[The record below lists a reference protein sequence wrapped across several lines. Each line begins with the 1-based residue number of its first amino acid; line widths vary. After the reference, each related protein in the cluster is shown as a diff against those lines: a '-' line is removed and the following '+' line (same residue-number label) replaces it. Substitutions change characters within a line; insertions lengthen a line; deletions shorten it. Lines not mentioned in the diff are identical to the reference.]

1 MLVTETDLPGVLVIE
16 PKIFG
21 DERGFFMETFQ
32 AERYAEA
39 DIPAHFVQDNLSF
52 SRYGILRGLHF
63 QDPHP
68 QGKLAYVLQGSVF
81 DVIVDVRTDSPTFG
95 QWLGM
100 ELNADSKQQIWVP
113 PGFAHGFCVTSESA
127 LFAYKCTDY
136 YYPDYEMTIRWD
148 DPDIGIEWPVQ
159 APTLSAKDAA
169 ASSLARIFEDR
180 RSTFDQS

>member
-39 DIPAHFVQDNLSF
+39 DIPAQFVQDNLSF

-95 QWLGM
+95 RWLGM
-100 ELNADSKQQIWVP
+100 ELNADTKQQIWVP

-159 APTLSAKDAA
+159 EPILSAKDAA
-169 ASSLARIFEDR
+169 ASSIARIFEDR